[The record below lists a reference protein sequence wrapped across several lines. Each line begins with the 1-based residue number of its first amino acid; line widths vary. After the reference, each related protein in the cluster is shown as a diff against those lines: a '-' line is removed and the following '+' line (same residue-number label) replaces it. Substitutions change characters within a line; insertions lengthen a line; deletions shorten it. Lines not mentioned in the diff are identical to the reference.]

1 MEYDLKNVKNIS
13 KINSVVSKI
22 MERLKLNQSEDDSS
36 YIDFES

>member
-1 MEYDLKNVKNIS
+1 MEYDLKIVKNIS

-22 MERLKLNQSEDDSS
+22 MERLNLNQSEDDSS